1 MIIKVKVI
9 IVIAFHNFKKKKMKQ
24 WESGRIPECTYRQWN
39 P

>member
-9 IVIAFHNFKKKKMKQ
+9 IVIAFHNFKKKMKQ